1 MKYLKLVQL
10 SLFKVISGITKLY
23 FICFSFVSIQR
34 HKHISICSSTS
45 YVTGPRPNI
54 PNSFY
59 QKIRLLSQGGLE
71 NNLNSS
77 LFTISSQTLLALGK
91 SYVCSFNDLHVVAR

>member
-45 YVTGPRPNI
+45 RVTGPHPNI

-59 QKIRLLSQGGLE
+59 QKIRLLSQAGQENLLVMDNQTVFFKPCQGVQEPFDGL
-71 NNLNSS
+71 
-77 LFTISSQTLLALGK
+77 Q
-91 SYVCSFNDLHVVAR
+91 D